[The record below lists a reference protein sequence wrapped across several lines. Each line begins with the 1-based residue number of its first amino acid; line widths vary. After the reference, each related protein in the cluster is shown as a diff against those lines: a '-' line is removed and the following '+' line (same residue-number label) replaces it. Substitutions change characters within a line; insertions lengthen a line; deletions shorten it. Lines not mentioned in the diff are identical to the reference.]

1 MVGGIGNSSNVAE
14 LMGMMVQGQAQD
26 PVASAASMD
35 ALKKTLDSSASEA
48 AALVAQISAATTQ
61 GGLNVYA

>member
-1 MVGGIGNSSNVAE
+1 MVGGVGNSSNMAE
-14 LMGMMVQGQAQD
+14 LMGMMVQSQAQD

-48 AALVAQISAATTQ
+48 AALVAQISSATGQ
-61 GGLNVYA
+61 GGLSVYA

>member
-1 MVGGIGNSSNVAE
+1 MVGGVGNGSNMAE
-14 LMGMMVQGQAQD
+14 LMGMMVQSQAQD

-48 AALVAQISAATTQ
+48 AALVAQISSATGQ